1 MKTLQQATASYAQA
15 QRAARDAG
23 NEAREL
29 LRRTRLENN
38 VSLETLASMAG
49 MSVPHL
55 SNLERGTRTLT
66 PEVLDKLHYE
76 LAIIVTNRSTARVVV
91 EDAI

>member
-1 MKTLQQATASYAQA
+1 MKTLQQATQSYAQA
-15 QRAARDAG
+15 QKAASDAG

-38 VSLETLASMAG
+38 VSLETLASRAG

-55 SNLERGTRTLT
+55 SKMERGERTLT
-66 PEVLDKLHYE
+66 PETLDKLHYE
-76 LAIIVTNRSTARVVV
+76 LAIIVTNRSTARVIV
-91 EDAI
+91 EDAQ